1 MRVYRN
7 YDHRLKR
14 AIWKSGDPDLFPHLE
29 IPPSTAKGWIR
40 KGVPFVVTAD
50 EFDQDTEVL
59 VIENQRLRNEV
70 ARIKATQ
77 GLQSFT
83 FKLFGLQIQYRRLPL
98 ADSKEMLLAAI
109 SGAAKTIGLAIALQA
124 IGLSMARFRA

>member
-14 AIWKSGDPDLFPHLE
+14 AIWKAGDPDLFPHPE

-40 KGVPFVVTAD
+40 KGVPAVVTAD

-59 VIENQRLRNEV
+59 VIENQRLQNEL

-77 GLQSFT
+77 
-83 FKLFGLQIQYRRLPL
+83 
-98 ADSKEMLLAAI
+98 E
-109 SGAAKTIGLAIALQA
+109 
-124 IGLSMARFRA
+124 